1 MKFSNKVKEYLKI
14 LTEYLTLIK
23 KSYIFYINKTFF
35 RHFYITIMPLFII
48 FLFLLI

>member
-23 KSYIFYINKTFF
+23 KSYIFT
-35 RHFYITIMPLFII
+35 LQ
-48 FLFLLI
+48 